1 MYCHA
6 YYEALDLISEEV
18 TRRFEQ
24 EDLFL
29 IKEIEILMI
38 KLANGNFKGT
48 IPEAINNFLKDD
60 VDIDQLQIQLCML
73 PDLIKAAFDNSVKE
87 VVNIRTIA
95 NAMLESHVYQRM
107 LTEIDKLLVL
117 YFTFPV
123 TTSTAE
129 RSFSSLRRIKT
140 YLRNTMNACRLNN
153 LLLSHVHKSKYTGF
167 ASVQKTFLV
176 NFKLLFLYTENY
188 VFIQYC
194 VYLMVYIHT
203 YYAWVDTPQV

>member
-1 MYCHA
+1 
-6 YYEALDLISEEV
+6 
-18 TRRFEQ
+18 
-24 EDLFL
+24 
-29 IKEIEILMI
+29 
-38 KLANGNFKGT
+38 
-48 IPEAINNFLKDD
+48 
-60 VDIDQLQIQLCML
+60 ML

-129 RSFSSLRRIKT
+129 RSFSRIKT

-153 LLLSHVHKSKYTGF
+153 LLLLHVHKSKTDTLDLHSIAKKF
-167 ASVQKTFLV
+167 VSVNCRRE
-176 NFKLLFLYTENY
+176 NFFGKF
-188 VFIQYC
+188 
-194 VYLMVYIHT
+194 
-203 YYAWVDTPQV
+203 